1 MIKIKTMRNNVTLI
15 MLFLTGSFLL
25 SGCEA
30 LGNIFQAGMWVGVI
44 VVVLIIA
51 LVLWLIG
58 KMRR

>member
-1 MIKIKTMRNNVTLI
+1 MRNNITLI
-15 MLFLTGSFLL
+15 VLFLASSFFLT
-25 SGCEA
+25 GCEA